1 MNINR
6 SLHFRIKCC
15 NQNGEQILVLLPF
28 EWRGGRRMTCSL
40 LPRLPYVHSLTCCW
54 PPLRATRSLP
64 RASSSVEG
72 GVGGRRG
79 RARAPSSILLMTML
93 GVRYSNSRSTPE
105 KRTTEDVKPA
115 TIRARQLMRSTGTGA
130 MVRRRLPASSSFR
143 LRSLWRGCSPPRVEE
158 GRGKDV

>member
-72 GVGGRRG
+72 GGGGRRG

-93 GVRYSNSRSTPE
+93 GVSYSNNSNSD
-105 KRTTEDVKPA
+105 KSTTEDVKPT
-115 TIRARQLMRSTGTGA
+115 TIRARQLMRSTGAGPV
-130 MVRRRLPASSSFR
+130 VRRRPPA
-143 LRSLWRGCSPPRVEE
+143 V
-158 GRGKDV
+158 